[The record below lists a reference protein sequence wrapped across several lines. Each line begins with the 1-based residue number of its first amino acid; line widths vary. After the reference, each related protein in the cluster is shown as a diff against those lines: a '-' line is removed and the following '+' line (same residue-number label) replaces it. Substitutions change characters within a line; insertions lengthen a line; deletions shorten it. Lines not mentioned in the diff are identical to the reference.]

1 MATLSDL
8 ERQFNEHEYERYMAD
23 VLEKNTE
30 RRTRNLA
37 YRNINPQQPSLSQQ
51 ADDAR
56 QLHALK
62 KSDKAQSL
70 EDLEAGYTDS
80 LEQEVQTSPAPVKPS
95 SPVDAPHWEARS
107 YLNPEGGPP
116 LPGPMENSPLSRTV
130 GPYIKQ
136 VPGLETG
143 LDYLAMPGDYLR
155 GVLSGQPGERVD
167 PYTFTGADPNTMSR
181 LQGAIRGG
189 AGMLVDPLMVLGP
202 LAGGLVRGL
211 RSARSPLTIPPVE
224 VPVGEIDPTVAGRSP
239 KVVSGEPDSVP
250 LGPRTQETGRVLAVP
265 SLELGS
271 QTNTVPAISART
283 GHPMKTSI
291 PGLSP
296 GEVGS
301 EVEIPYRL
309 ESPFEG
315 EAQTGQQTMLIPEV
329 PSGVTSSTGGKRI
342 LQPEEQLGIGE
353 QPLRPQVL
361 RHPGIPE
368 KKVLPNTP
376 GSGIEDTEYPGLSS
390 TAEAVKPLTE
400 TLQKISKREVW
411 KQHLRDSLVP
421 EQDYRLTLQTSPRG
435 SVSVIEAERDS
446 GLRYRHIPNAPSD
459 IPLVFPGWPSRVTQ
473 SIIDTLHQVGPEG
486 VNIGTSI
493 HNVLSN
499 RAVLTSNDVINT
511 TNQLK
516 QVAGVRGLPS
526 KVIEGFREL
535 SHGENAFIWGTHRY
549 FKLSEAEVE
558 QVWNYMYTGGKQVPQ
573 STKARTFGDQLYQG
587 MLLKPSQ
594 AAHEVDL
601 QLYNPLT
608 GKHQPF
614 GAPSMFM
621 PQIPTKP
628 IAISGVS
635 DTHLELL
642 YNKQGGLEGTG
653 KSFPLWK
660 SQLSRILSQGG
671 ELREAKAAEAGMTES
686 AIRYDM
692 ASKKYKGL
700 EVTRLLDLE
709 ALGGSPYQWAK
720 KLGYETDPFRA
731 AFRYNSSAYLR
742 TEWARALPQIE
753 KDMAGIA
760 ERGGTDL
767 TEWAAK
773 AIERSQGIHTGLTE
787 TRLLRQLVK
796 GVRDYNNVSMLQLG
810 GLGSTPQLGYA
821 LGRAP
826 LTRSMLG
833 AVDFVVGRNRDLVE
847 KSGAV
852 FPTVM
857 NLITQP
863 EGPLATVSTGALRLY
878 GISALDKWSRYFGGH
893 VGVQYADFL
902 EKALLKYPQKERLHD
917 LVKEM
922 GGDVKT
928 ILKAGHIPQD
938 MKLAMI
944 QRYANYVAGVPDA
957 RGLPLIATNET
968 AYWRLANQYRSF
980 MFSNQA
986 ELVRLWKQAPTW
998 HDAINRVTKVLL
1010 GTGATAAT
1018 TGAVSE
1024 FIRNAF
1030 TEESDGS
1037 PFVNKRLKK
1046 IVGDEGAAFAIQTLT
1061 YGLGALFGSLA
1072 LTSLD
1077 SGWKLAAQITG
1088 GPTAGLIAGTAEDV
1102 VDSIIYGPSWK
1113 SVRTQARRVPF
1124 VGPLLAPIVQD
1135 QIAEDRR
1142 QEQVREKLRRALM
1155 PQSGFENEP

>member
-23 VLEKNTE
+23 VLERNTQ
-30 RRTRNLA
+30 RRTQNLA
-37 YRNINPQQPSLSQQ
+37 YRNIDPTQPALSQQ
-51 ADDAR
+51 VDDIKQAR
-56 QLHALK
+56 ALRR
-62 KSDKAQSL
+62 SDKLQSL
-70 EDLEAGYTDS
+70 EDLEAGF
-80 LEQEVQTSPAPVKPS
+80 QQTQLKEPTTEPTAVVAQPPNAGQLPKTAPTPS
-95 SPVDAPHWEARS
+95 SPSAVGEPLFSETIAKPLMSIPGVEA
-107 YLNPEGGPP
+107 
-116 LPGPMENSPLSRTV
+116 
-130 GPYIKQ
+130 
-136 VPGLETG
+136 GLG
-143 LDYLAMPGDYLR
+143 YLAAPGDYLR
-155 GVLSGQPGERVD
+155 GLISGQPGERVD
-167 PYTFTGADPNTMSR
+167 PFTFAGTNPNKIEG
-181 LQGAIRGG
+181 LEGLARGIG
-189 AGMLVDPLMVLGP
+189 GMLVDPLVLAGP
-202 LAGGLVRGL
+202 LIGGLRRGFQGAPKAPIVPPVGAPTTVIEDIEAAK
-211 RSARSPLTIPPVE
+211 RTIPAA
-224 VPVGEIDPTVAGRSP
+224 TA
-239 KVVSGEPDSVP
+239 EPDYAAP
-250 LGPRTQETGRVLAVP
+250 GPHTQETGRVLAVP

-271 QTNTVPAISART
+271 QTNTIPGISART
-283 GHPMKTSI
+283 GRPLQTPV

-296 GEVGS
+296 GEVGPD
-301 EVEIPYRL
+301 VEIPYSL
-309 ESPFEG
+309 TSPFEEG
-315 EAQTGQQTMLIPEV
+315 VNVGQQTMLIPEV
-329 PSGVTSSTGGKRI
+329 PSGVTTSTGGKRI

-353 QPLRPQVL
+353 EPLRQQVL
-361 RHPGIPE
+361 RHPGFPQE
-368 KKVLPNTP
+368 
-376 GSGIEDTEYPGLSS
+376 S
-390 TAEAVKPLTE
+390 TASAVQPLTE
-400 TLQKISKREVW
+400 VLQKMSKREVW
-411 KQHLRDSLVP
+411 KQHLRDTLTP
-421 EQDYRLTLQTSPRG
+421 AQDYRLTLQTSPRG
-435 SVSVIEAERDS
+435 SVSVIEAEKDS
-446 GLRYRHIPNAPSD
+446 GLRYKHIPNAPSD

-486 VNIGTSI
+486 VNIGNAI

-499 RAVLTSNDVINT
+499 RAVLTSSDVVDT
-511 TNQLK
+511 TTQLK
-516 QVAGVRGLPS
+516 QVAGTRGFS
-526 KVIEGFREL
+526 SRVIEGFREL
-535 SHGENAFIWGTHRY
+535 TQGENAFIWGTHRY
-549 FKLSEAEVE
+549 FKLSEPEVE
-558 QVWNYMYTGGKQVPQ
+558 QVWNYLYTGGKQVPQ
-573 STKARTFGDQLYQG
+573 STKARAFGDQLYQG
-587 MLLKPSQ
+587 MMLKPSQ
-594 AAHEVDL
+594 AAHDVDL

-642 YNKQGGLEGTG
+642 YNKQGGLQGTG
-653 KSFPLWK
+653 KSFPMWK

-671 ELREAKAAEAGMTES
+671 ELREAKAAEAGMSEA

-731 AFRYNSSAYLR
+731 AFRFNSSAYLR

-753 KDMAGIA
+753 QDMAGIA

-767 TEWAAK
+767 TEWATK
-773 AIERSQGIHTGLTE
+773 AVERSQGIHTGLTE

-833 AVDFVVGRNRDLVE
+833 AVDFVVGKNRELVE

-852 FPTVM
+852 FPMVM

-863 EGPLATVSTGALRLY
+863 EGPLSTVSTGALRLY
-878 GISALDKWSRYFGGH
+878 GVSALDKWSRYFGGH

-902 EKALLKYPQKERLHD
+902 EKALLKYPQKARLHD
-917 LVKEM
+917 LIKEM
-922 GGDVKT
+922 GGDVNA
-928 ILKAGHIPQD
+928 ILRAGRIPDD

-998 HDAINRVTKVLL
+998 HDAVNRVTKVLL

-1024 FIRNAF
+1024 YIRNAF
-1030 TEESDGS
+1030 TDEQDGS

-1077 SGWKLAAQITG
+1077 SGWKLAAQLTG

-1102 VDSIIYGPSWK
+1102 VDSIIHGPSWK
-1113 SVRTQARRVPF
+1113 SVRTQARRVPAI
-1124 VGPLLAPIVQD
+1124 GPLLAPVVQE
-1135 QIAEDRR
+1135 QIRENNR
-1142 QEQVREKLRRALM
+1142 QEQIQERLRRALQ
-1155 PQSGFENEP
+1155 PIKGFENEP